1 MSETDFKIMVMSA
14 VNKLLAQGEQS
25 KDSFDNACKYRGNNG
40 LCCIVGFM
48 LDDDTAHKADTLAD
62 SGLLDVINAEIWD
75 VDLTDE
81 QINQL
86 YTLQGCHDF
95 ADTSKPFNQEFIKA
109 VNAERTLIWVADYIG
124 ARA

>member
-62 SGLLDVINAEIWD
+62 SGLLDVINAGIWD

-95 ADTSKPFNQEFIKA
+95 ADTSKSFNQEFITA
-109 VNAERTLIWVADYIG
+109 VCAERTLVWVADYIG